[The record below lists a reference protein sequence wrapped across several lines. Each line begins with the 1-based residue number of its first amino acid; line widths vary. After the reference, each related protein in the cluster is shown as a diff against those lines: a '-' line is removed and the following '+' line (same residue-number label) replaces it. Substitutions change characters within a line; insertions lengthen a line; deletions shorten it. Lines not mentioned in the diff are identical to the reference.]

1 MIGVSKE
8 LQKAIGFKSQAL
20 PLSHSQATSLL
31 VINSDEQISQAQIA
45 QRLHLEPAS
54 VVTLV
59 DELEKLKLVD
69 RAPVANNRRQYQIQ
83 LTQKGKLQAQKIDT
97 QSKNLERFI
106 NQKLTKSEA
115 KSFMN
120 SLDKLL
126 ASLNTYKL
134 QNTKREGVNR

>member
-31 VINSDEQISQAQIA
+31 VINSEPQISQAQIA

-59 DELEKLKLVD
+59 DELEKLKLVS
-69 RAPVANNRRQYQIQ
+69 RTPVANNRRQYQIQ
-83 LTQKGKLQAQKIDT
+83 LTQKGKLQAQKIDA

-115 KSFMN
+115 KLFMN
-120 SLDKLL
+120 SLDKLSG
-126 ASLNTYKL
+126 SLHTYRT